1 MMRRRTQIE
10 SARSGGWL
18 LLVACVLWMG
28 ASGADAQSAPA
39 TPAAQAAPATPPVQT
54 APGTA
59 PVPTGDALAPPLP
72 ALPAGSVP
80 SIAKSQSGPTVI
92 TDPKLPGMPAA
103 EGEEVDRIVAI
114 VNGQL
119 ILDSD
124 VDRERRFA
132 ALLLDSGGSEAA
144 SRDDVVQRLI
154 NRDLILQQIQLQ
166 PTDEITEQAA
176 AKDLDALRKSLPA
189 CAQFHCETEE
199 GWNKFLAS
207 EGFTEESVTKLW
219 QQRMEVLA
227 FIEQRFRMGIRI
239 LPAEVQEYYTK
250 TMLPEYAA
258 KGVEAPPLRTIAK
271 RIQEVLLQ
279 QRVSKL
285 LDDWLASLRAQG
297 NVKVLHPGEE
307 AP

>member
-1 MMRRRTQIE
+1 MMRRGAQLGSRQW
-10 SARSGGWL
+10 GGGTL
-18 LLVACVLWMG
+18 LLVCALLMCVPRCI
-28 ASGADAQSAPA
+28 AQNVPA
-39 TPAAQAAPATPPVQT
+39 VPAVPTGTTAAPA
-54 APGTA
+54 
-59 PVPTGDALAPPLP
+59 LP

-80 SIAKSQSGPTVI
+80 SVAQSQAGPTTVVEP
-92 TDPKLPGMPAA
+92 TLPGMPPAQ
-103 EGEEVDRIVAI
+103 GEEVDRVVAI

-132 ALLLDSGGSEAA
+132 ALLPYSEA
-144 SRDDVVQRLI
+144 SEPYNRDEAIERLI
-154 NRDLILQQIQLQ
+154 NRDLILQQVQLQ
-166 PTDEITEQAA
+166 PAGEVTEQAA
-176 AKDLDALRKSLPA
+176 AKDLDALRKSIPA
-189 CAQFHCETEE
+189 CAVYHCETEE
-199 GWNKFLAS
+199 GWDRFLAS
-207 EGFTEESVTKLW
+207 EGFTEESLTTLW
-219 QQRMEVLA
+219 RQRMEVLA

-239 LPAEVQEYYTK
+239 LPAEIQDYYTK

-258 KGVEAPPLRTIAK
+258 QHVTPPPMRTISR

-297 NVKVLHPGEE
+297 NVVVLHPGEE